1 MNDKNIVN
9 YMSQPSTLKYFRK
22 LVYYVISLVVTMNK
36 LIESKLNPI
45 SLLTRRSFARV
56 GELSNNIIDQLYFLQ
71 DVLNIQ
77 VDCVNEFLKDV
88 LMKEF
93 VVKYCFEQ
101 LLLSFKQ
108 LPPSSPVFHFIVNNV

>member
-1 MNDKNIVN
+1 
-9 YMSQPSTLKYFRK
+9 
-22 LVYYVISLVVTMNK
+22 MNK
-36 LIESKLNPI
+36 LIESKYLHDK
-45 SLLTRRSFARV
+45 SLTYRSYARV

-77 VDCVNEFLKDV
+77 VDCVNEFLKEV

-101 LLLSFKQ
+101 LLLSFNQ
-108 LPPSSPVFHFIVNNV
+108 LPPSSPV

>member
-1 MNDKNIVN
+1 MNDKNIVS

-36 LIESKLNPI
+36 MIEAKFVLNVLVI
-45 SLLTRRSFARV
+45 HRSFARV

-93 VVKYCFEQ
+93 VVKYCFQQ
-101 LLLSFKQ
+101 LFQSFQQ
-108 LPPSSPVFHFIVNNV
+108 LPVSSPVLL